1 MLQRDIDPTDK
12 NYHLS
17 LEPFHI
23 IPFGVCK
30 NIYKQNSLCVSNHDC
45 NPTYNLR
52 CYLHVWIYFQQGSKF
67 SWFLVCIY
75 ILTIFW
81 KAFIVSCYAKSN
93 SRFSFIAISCNQHLK
108 TGYLF
113 INLNLLAKWMRKF
126 IFMGH
131 AVCKFRFS
139 VKIEMTSKHFLHV

>member
-1 MLQRDIDPTDK
+1 MKIEIIIRSSELQAW
-12 NYHLS
+12 
-17 LEPFHI
+17 
-23 IPFGVCK
+23 
-30 NIYKQNSLCVSNHDC
+30 VSHQ
-45 NPTYNLR
+45 R
-52 CYLHVWIYFQQGSKF
+52 F
-67 SWFLVCIY
+67 SWLPHGLPSGQGHCHFCLCPRERRPHRHRTTWKTGEGLSYPCLVLSTLY
-75 ILTIFW
+75 ILTNFW
-81 KAFIVSCYAKSN
+81 KEFIVSCYAKSN

>member
-52 CYLHVWIYFQQGSKF
+52 CYLHV
-67 SWFLVCIY
+67 
-75 ILTIFW
+75 
-81 KAFIVSCYAKSN
+81 
-93 SRFSFIAISCNQHLK
+93 
-108 TGYLF
+108 
-113 INLNLLAKWMRKF
+113 
-126 IFMGH
+126 
-131 AVCKFRFS
+131 
-139 VKIEMTSKHFLHV
+139 